1 MTCTY
6 ATRLLQ
12 SRHPV
17 HCLLECKLVD
27 RPDIGPLLRQ
37 KACVGMKIVSYLDND
52 KINKPETGGAPVYAL
67 EEGKPL
73 SIQQLV
79 HLYPLVFGSGVGCL
93 EEPYHIKLD
102 ADVTA
107 VQHPPRRVPVPLR
120 KMLKGT
126 LDDLT
131 TQGILALVKQ
141 PTQWVSSMVVVL
153 KKNGAL
159 RICLDPQDL
168 NRAIQQEHYPLPT
181 IEDIATRLH
190 GTRVFSVLDVSKGL
204 LLKECNLQVV
214 EYSGTSQNTLT
225 TCTLR

>member
-1 MTCTY
+1 M
-6 ATRLLQ
+6 
-12 SRHPV
+12 
-17 HCLLECKLVD
+17 
-27 RPDIGPLLRQ
+27 
-37 KACVGMKIVSYLDND
+37 
-52 KINKPETGGAPVYAL
+52 
-67 EEGKPL
+67 
-73 SIQQLV
+73 
-79 HLYPLVFGSGVGCL
+79 YPLVFGSGVGCL
-93 EEPYHIKLD
+93 EEPYHIKLGAGILTQD
-102 ADVTA
+102 AEG
-107 VQHPPRRVPVPLR
+107 
-120 KMLKGT
+120 GT
-126 LDDLT
+126 LDDLK
-131 TQGILALVKQ
+131 TQGILAPVKQ